1 MRRRADTPSRRS
13 GPGQPDMPLD
23 YDVLRFIWWALL
35 GVLLMGFAILDGYD
49 LGTGML
55 LPFVARTDAER
66 RQVRET
72 IEPHWEGH
80 QIWFILGGGAAFA
93 AWPPL
98 YAASFS
104 GFYIAMLLVL
114 VTLIL
119 RPVGFTFRDKLEDSR
134 WREFW
139 DWVLAIGGFVPSLVF
154 GVAFGNLL
162 LGVPFNFDPE
172 MRLSYD
178 GSFLDLLNPF
188 SLLAGLVSVAML
200 ALHGAAWVSL
210 KADGMVAE
218 RAARLTRLAG
228 LAAAVLFAF
237 AGIWIA
243 FGIEGYVIG
252 GAMSHT
258 GPSNP
263 LAKSVARE
271 TSAWMRNYGI
281 HAGLITAP
289 VLGIAGPLL
298 AAVLS
303 RPRGSIAVLIASGV
317 GVAGIIATAGV
328 SLFPFLLPSS
338 THPAASLTVWDAS
351 SSPLTLFIMLIAVLV
366 FLPVVLIYTSIAMR
380 LMRGRVHLVDVERR
394 QSHY

>member
-1 MRRRADTPSRRS
+1 
-13 GPGQPDMPLD
+13 MPLD
-23 YDVLRFIWWALL
+23 YDILRFIWWALL
-35 GVLLMGFAILDGYD
+35 GVLLIGFAILDGYD
-49 LGTGML
+49 LGTAML

-66 RQVRET
+66 RQAREA

-80 QIWFILGGGAAFA
+80 QVWLILGGGAAFA
-93 AWPPL
+93 AWPLL
-98 YAASFS
+98 YAVSFS

-114 VTLIL
+114 VALIL
-119 RPVGFTFRDKLEDSR
+119 RPVGFTYRDKLESAG
-134 WREFW
+134 WRGFW
-139 DWVLAIGGFVPSLVF
+139 DWALAIGGFVPSLVF

-162 LGVPFNFDPE
+162 LGVPFGFDAE
-172 MRLSYD
+172 MRLSYT
-178 GSFLDLLNPF
+178 GTFFGLLNPF
-188 SLLAGLVSVAML
+188 GVLVGLVSAAML
-200 ALHGAAWVSL
+200 AMHGGAWLAL

-218 RAARLTRLAG
+218 RASQVARLAG
-228 LAAAVLFAF
+228 LTTAVLFLL

-243 FGIEGYVIG
+243 FGIEGYLIS

-263 LAKSVARE
+263 LVKSVARE
-271 TSAWMRNYGI
+271 TGAWMRNYGI
-281 HAGLITAP
+281 HAGLISAP
-289 VLGIAGPLL
+289 VLGITGPLL

-303 RPRGSIAVLIASGV
+303 RPRGSVAALIASGV

-338 THPAASLTVWDAS
+338 THLEASLTIWDAS

-366 FLPVVLIYTSIAMR
+366 FLPVVLIYTAAMMR

-394 QSHY
+394 QGHY

>member
-1 MRRRADTPSRRS
+1 
-13 GPGQPDMPLD
+13 MPLD
-23 YDVLRFIWWALL
+23 YDLLRFIWWALL
-35 GVLLMGFAILDGYD
+35 GVLLIGFAILDGYD
-49 LGTGML
+49 LGTAML

-66 RQVRET
+66 RQARET

-80 QIWFILGGGAAFA
+80 QVWLILGGGAAFA
-93 AWPPL
+93 AWPLL
-98 YAASFS
+98 YAVSFS

-119 RPVGFTFRDKLEDSR
+119 RPVGFTFRDKLEDPS
-134 WREFW
+134 WRGFW
-139 DWVLAIGGFVPSLVF
+139 DWALAIGGFVPSLVF

-162 LGVPFNFDPE
+162 LGVPFGFDAE
-172 MRLSYD
+172 MRLSYT
-178 GSFLDLLNPF
+178 GTFLGLLNPF
-188 SLLAGLVSVAML
+188 GILAGLVSVAML
-200 ALHGAAWVSL
+200 AMHGSAFLAV

-218 RAARLTRLAG
+218 RASEVLRLAG
-228 LAAAVLFAF
+228 LIAAVLFIL

-243 FGIEGYVIG
+243 LGIEGYVIA
-252 GAMSHT
+252 GAINHA

-271 TSAWMRNYGI
+271 TGAWMRNYGV
-281 HAGLITAP
+281 HAGLIAAP
-289 VLGIAGPLL
+289 VLGITGPLL

-303 RPRGSIAVLIASGV
+303 RPRGSIAALIASSL
-317 GVAGIIATAGV
+317 GVAGIIASAGL

-338 THPAASLTVWDAS
+338 THPEASLTVWDAS
-351 SSPLTLFIMLIAVLV
+351 SSALTLFIMLIAVLV
-366 FLPVVLIYTSIAMR
+366 FLPIVLIYTGAVMR